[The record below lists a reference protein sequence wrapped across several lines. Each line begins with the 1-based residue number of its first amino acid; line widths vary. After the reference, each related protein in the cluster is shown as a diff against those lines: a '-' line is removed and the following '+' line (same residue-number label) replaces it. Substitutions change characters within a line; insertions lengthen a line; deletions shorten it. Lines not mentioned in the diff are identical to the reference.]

1 MIVYDRRDY
10 LESCSVFGVD
20 CSTHTQ
26 RNDGRRDPHH
36 VSRDPHARQHTAH
49 TSIYSR
55 SFDRSITSSL
65 VAPLAR
71 GTLHPHSLSRQ
82 SRRGSTSARNAL
94 SSRRTS
100 YHATHGG
107 RSRHTS
113 ERRAAATISA
123 PPRGFAC
130 PWPHIHRAHL
140 WPRPHDEDHPLAHI
154 THTKCRPP
162 RAVRMRRGGLTPP
175 ARLPPDRPSLT
186 ARRPRPVVRLRRH
199 SDGTPHPRG

>member
-1 MIVYDRRDY
+1 MFVR
-10 LESCSVFGVD
+10 
-20 CSTHTQ
+20 
-26 RNDGRRDPHH
+26 
-36 VSRDPHARQHTAH
+36 SRLFYAHTAQRLTTRP
-49 TSIYSR
+49 TSRVMR
-55 SFDRSITSSL
+55 SARTAAHCPHIHLFTFIRDHHRITSR
-65 VAPLAR
+65 APLAR

>member
-1 MIVYDRRDY
+1 MFY
-10 LESCSVFGVD
+10 LRTHSATTDDATHITCHAIRTHG
-20 CSTHTQ
+20 STLPT
-26 RNDGRRDPHH
+26 HH
-36 VSRDPHARQHTAH
+36 LFTFIR
-49 TSIYSR
+49 SINH
-55 SFDRSITSSL
+55 ITSSHHSSHL
-65 VAPLAR
+65 SLAR

-154 THTKCRPP
+154 THTKCRPL